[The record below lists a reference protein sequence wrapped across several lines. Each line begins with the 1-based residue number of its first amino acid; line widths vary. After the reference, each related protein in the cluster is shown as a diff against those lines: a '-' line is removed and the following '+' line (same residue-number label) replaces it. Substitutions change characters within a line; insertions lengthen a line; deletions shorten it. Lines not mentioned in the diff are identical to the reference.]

1 MGFSNTI
8 YRETADNLI
17 QSHKDRLVNN
27 PYYIFSNLK
36 PTPTTYYNV
45 NIHQSTLDEASR
57 QITDQVGS
65 EAPLRYNKILNM
77 QLYGIERMVVD
88 LQVGE
93 YGVESPIE
101 GQAVI
106 LPNTV
111 IPCVDDYFKI
121 DYLTED
127 LLFRVSSITTDTLE
141 NGANFYKINFYLD
154 KTDKKS
160 IDYIN
165 SINLIDTFEYIPSNV
180 GSNYATLIKS
190 EDKELLDRLY
200 AIYQTLRGYYMDLF
214 YQLNI
219 QTFVYNYDDMKI
231 YDPYL
236 VEFIIRNK
244 LMEIGEYLYVTQ
256 AVHIPRTFSIE
267 YDKTVMR
274 NVEERNNDLKLNSM
288 YPVLVHD
295 PMSLL
300 VNRLEDYYEL
310 SINLRNWS
318 REPINPLDMDLFD
331 RIINN
336 NEYDSEDPDSPI
348 YRNIIIHFMN
358 NNDDITNELLD
369 NLINLNYRACKDL
382 YYEIPILLYIINY
395 YLNSI
400 GQEKDGE
407 PIEQCYMTR
416 Q

>member
-111 IPCVDDYFKI
+111 IPCVDDYFQI

-127 LLFRVSSITTDTLE
+127 LLFRVNSITTDTLE

-219 QTFVYNYDDMKI
+219 QTFVYDYDDMKI

-256 AVHIPRTFSIE
+256 AVHTPRTFSIE

-274 NVEERNNDLKLNSM
+274 NVEERNSDLKLNSM

-358 NNDDITNELLD
+358 NKDNITNELLD
-369 NLINLNYRACKDL
+369 NLINLNYRPCKDL

-400 GQEKDGE
+400 GKEKDGE